1 MQKVFQKE
9 KILFMKI
16 MKSLHDLGSDNSGN
30 EDCANENSSRHNSQ
44 EFSLSMREPNGDD
57 ESAYTQQ
64 FDS

>member
-1 MQKVFQKE
+1 
-9 KILFMKI
+9 MKI